1 MKKEIKTKDIQLL
14 VEQLNLRVQD
24 LPVHSGTPGLLGDIE
39 KECVTARH
47 RHRLD
52 TSIRQSLVS
61 AFSIAVIIFCVAYN
75 LHNDDRCG
83 YALDGNP
90 LYSTLSIDRIDRI
103 FA

>member
-1 MKKEIKTKDIQLL
+1 MKKDIKTKDIRLL
-14 VEQLNLRVQD
+14 VEQLNLREQD
-24 LPVHSGTPGLLGDIE
+24 LPVHSGTHNLLGDIE
-39 KECVTARH
+39 KECVTAQQRH
-47 RHRLD
+47 QFN
-52 TSIRQSLVS
+52 TSVRQSLIS

-83 YALDGNP
+83 YAIDGNP